1 MNDALERRGIMN
13 IGGVAWRGVAWR
25 GVAWRGVAW
34 RGVAWRGVGLYHD
47 RHSFIHS
54 FVRVGDPLIILKL
67 SR

>member
-13 IGGVAWRGVAWR
+13 IG
-25 GVAWRGVAW
+25 
-34 RGVAWRGVGLYHD
+34 GVAWRGVGLYHD

>member
-34 RGVAWRGVGLYHD
+34 GYIMTDIL
-47 RHSFIHS
+47 SFIHS
-54 FVRVGDPLIILKL
+54 YV
-67 SR
+67 